1 MMLLAATNPLVP
13 TGTEV
18 VFSLLGLVLMVGWVA
33 LLIFGIKVLLTWHRK
48 NKLRTI
54 ELEFEER
61 AIDARRARQKESG
74 ES

>member
-1 MMLLAATNPLVP
+1 MLLAATNPLVP

-18 VFSLLGLVLMVGWVA
+18 VFSLLGLVIMVGWVA
-33 LLIFGIKVLLTWHRK
+33 LLIFGVNVLLTWHRK

-61 AIDARRARQKESG
+61 AIDARRARQSQAD
-74 ES
+74 